1 MEVCAAV
8 VTRAL
13 SPAGP
18 LLDGDNIVEH
28 YGYPFRRRIIAAVVA
43 ESLADVVLMA
53 HAAFALF
60 VAAGGL
66 LVLRWRPLIWLHV
79 PAALWGAAV
88 EFGGWICPLTLL
100 ENRLRSAASEATYS
114 GDCIAHY
121 MSVVL
126 YPGALTRSMQ
136 VLLGMLV
143 LAMNVGIYRLL
154 WRRAHH
160 AALAQ

>member
-1 MEVCAAV
+1 MDV
-8 VTRAL
+8 
-13 SPAGP
+13 
-18 LLDGDNIVEH
+18 I
-28 YGYPFRRRIIAAVVA
+28 A

-88 EFGGWICPLTLL
+88 EFGGWICPITLL
-100 ENRLRSAASEATYS
+100 ENRLRSAAGEATYS

-121 MSVVL
+121 MSVML
-126 YPGALTRSMQ
+126 YPSALTRSMQ
-136 VLLGMLV
+136 VLLGVLV
-143 LAMNVGIYRLL
+143 LVMNVGVYRLL
-154 WRRAHH
+154 WRRARH
-160 AALAQ
+160 AAPAQ

>member
-1 MEVCAAV
+1 M
-8 VTRAL
+8 
-13 SPAGP
+13 
-18 LLDGDNIVEH
+18 I
-28 YGYPFRRRIIAAVVA
+28 A

-100 ENRLRSAASEATYS
+100 ENRLRSAAGEATYS

-121 MSVVL
+121 MSTVL
-126 YPGALTRSMQ
+126 YPSALTRSTQ
-136 VLLGMLV
+136 VLLGALV
-143 LAMNVGIYRLL
+143 LAMNIGVYRLL
-154 WRRAHH
+154 WRRDHH
-160 AALAQ
+160 AALGPVNTTGAGLR

>member
-1 MEVCAAV
+1 VRSGGHACVEPSRPAAS
-8 VTRAL
+8 T
-13 SPAGP
+13 GT
-18 LLDGDNIVEH
+18 IVEH
-28 YGYPFRRRIIAAVVA
+28 YGYLFRRRIIAAVIA

-100 ENRLRSAASEATYS
+100 ENRLRSAAGEATYS

-126 YPGALTRSMQ
+126 YPSALTRSMQ
-136 VLLGMLV
+136 VLLGVLV
-143 LAMNVGIYRLL
+143 LAMNVGVYRLL
-154 WRRAHH
+154 WRRTHH